1 MNLYFC
7 SVKKFFNLLYA
18 SLLISLYAFAIGL
31 ATQNLYSVS
40 HGVYNENSEQKA
52 YFTTG
57 SVSLFVNTTESY
69 TSGEHKTPGTADYKI
84 PFNGNNLS
92 FSNKEIFLTAID
104 KQYRQKAQNFL
115 IESRKKDLIYPFHYF
130 W

>member
-1 MNLYFC
+1 M
-7 SVKKFFNLLYA
+7 KKFFNLLYA

-31 ATQNLYSVS
+31 ATQNLYRVS

-52 YFTTG
+52 YFNTG
-57 SVSLFVNTTESY
+57 SVSLFAHTTESY
-69 TSGEHKTPGTADYKI
+69 TSGEHKTSETADYKI
-84 PFNGNNLS
+84 PFNGNILS
-92 FSNKEIFLTAID
+92 FYNKEILLAAID
-104 KQYRQKAQNFL
+104 KQYRQKTHNFL